1 MATEVIEA
9 RHLRSCA
16 VNPSIVCARF
26 VAAWLMVGALAH
38 AQLGPPPA
46 PPENPITAEKALL
59 GKILFWDE
67 QLSSDRTMAC
77 GSCHQPRVGGS
88 DPATFR
94 SAGYDGQLFT
104 RDDRFGSPGVRLAD
118 ASGAYLRSGVGFE
131 RQVTDRLAPEF
142 MTAAFFDELF
152 WDGRAKGR
160 FVDPATGKQAIAS
173 GGALES
179 QLVGPPVSAVEMG
192 HAGRAWS
199 DIELLLADVSPL
211 ALASD
216 WPSDVAAA
224 LARDPTYP
232 DLFRSAFG
240 DPAISTTRIAFAIA
254 TYERT
259 LAPRKTPW
267 DLWTAGSPLA
277 LSAAQ
282 QRGLTVFQGKGRCAM
297 CHTPPLFSDDN
308 FHQIGSSPWQD
319 DAGRAKVTGRF
330 ADRGRFKT
338 PTLRNAGLR
347 PRFLHDGRF
356 QTLQQVIDFYV
367 RGGDFRDNLDVL
379 MLPVALTVDE
389 QLDLLD
395 FLANGLT
402 DPDVASESGL
412 YSRPALHAER
422 APNPSLYGEGSA
434 GSGGIEPRLIA
445 QTPPQL
451 GHETFRLAIVDGL
464 GGAAALL
471 ALASEEAP
479 AGSDWNGIPL
489 HVACDPLPY
498 LVPLVLSGNG
508 AGTGDA
514 TFVLPLADDPALLG
528 AEWYAQAFVEDSN
541 AIGGWSATSGAK
553 CVFE

>member
-1 MATEVIEA
+1 MTIARRPRSRVARIARWCATV
-9 RHLRSCA
+9 A
-16 VNPSIVCARF
+16 V
-26 VAAWLMVGALAH
+26 VAALSTLAPAAR

-46 PPENPITAEKALL
+46 PPENPITAEKAVL

-77 GSCHQPRVGGS
+77 GSCHQPHAGGS

-94 SAGYDGQLFT
+94 SAGRDGQLFT

-118 ASGAYLRSGVGFE
+118 ASGSYLRSAVGFE
-131 RQVTDRLAPEF
+131 RQVTDRLATEF
-142 MTAAFFDELF
+142 MAAAYFDELF
-152 WDGRAKGR
+152 WDGRARSR
-160 FVDPATGKQAIAS
+160 FVDPATGKVAIAS

-179 QLVGPPVSAVEMG
+179 QLVGPPVSSVEMS
-192 HAGRAWS
+192 HAGRVWS
-199 DIELLLADVSPL
+199 EIEALLGEVEPL

-216 WPSDVAAA
+216 WPTDVAAA

-232 DLFRSAFG
+232 DLFRRAFG
-240 DPAISTTRIAFAIA
+240 DAAITTERIAFAIA

-267 DLWTAGSPLA
+267 DLWSAGNPLA
-277 LSAAQ
+277 LTAAQ
-282 QRGLTVFQGKGRCAM
+282 QRGFALFQGKGRCAM
-297 CHTPPLFSDDN
+297 CHTPPLFSDGG
-308 FHQIGSSPWQD
+308 FHAIGGSPWQD

-356 QTLQQVIDFYV
+356 ETLQQVIDLYV

-379 MLPVALTVDE
+379 MVPVPLTADE
-389 QLDLLD
+389 QQDLLD

-402 DPDVASESGL
+402 DPDVATASGL
-412 YSRPALHAER
+412 YARPTLHAER
-422 APNPSLYGEGSA
+422 APNPSLYGAPGA
-434 GSGGIEPRLIA
+434 GSGGIAPRLIA

-451 GHETFRLAIVDGL
+451 GHATFRLAVVDGL

-471 ALASEEAP
+471 ALAYYPAP
-479 AGSDWNGIPL
+479 PGSDLNGIPL

-498 LVPLVLSGNG
+498 LVPLTLSGSG
-508 AGTGDA
+508 AGAGDA

-528 AEWYAQAFVEDSN
+528 ESWYAQAFVADP
-541 AIGGWSATSGAK
+541 AAQGGWSATAGAK